1 MEQLLL
7 ILLMLLL
14 IHGLLSIHCD
24 AVACHDP
31 RSQVPSPDHKTRVP
45 VPEPEWSGATGQWP
59 LTSENPLGNFGGRG
73 AGP

>member
-1 MEQLLL
+1 
-7 ILLMLLL
+7 MLLL
-14 IHGLLSIHCD
+14 AMIP
-24 AVACHDP
+24 DP
-31 RSQVPSPDHKTRVP
+31 RSQVPITKHKSQ

>member
-1 MEQLLL
+1 MDCFLYTALLL
-7 ILLMLLL
+7 LAMIP
-14 IHGLLSIHCD
+14 
-24 AVACHDP
+24 DP
-31 RSQVPSPDHKTRVP
+31 RSQVPITKHKSQ